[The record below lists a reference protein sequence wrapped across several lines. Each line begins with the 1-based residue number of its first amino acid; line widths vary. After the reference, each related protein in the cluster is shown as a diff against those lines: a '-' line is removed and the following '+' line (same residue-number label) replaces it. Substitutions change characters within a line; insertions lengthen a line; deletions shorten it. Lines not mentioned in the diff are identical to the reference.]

1 MSRLVNFV
9 LYQSGWFACVLGVAW
24 NLQWLG
30 IGIALCLVG
39 LHFWLATDRSL
50 QFKLSLTAAV
60 FGLIVDSGQ
69 LWAGVFT
76 FPRGSVVDWLPPP
89 AIAVLWLQ
97 FATTFRYS
105 MSWLSR
111 RYVICACFGLVGA
124 PLAFFAGERLGAV
137 EFLSPRLINFA
148 ILGLVWSFAVPL
160 LVFISDRWASQGG
173 VLPSYRSPSTSVQK
187 WVARQAA
194 EKQ

>member
-1 MSRLVNFV
+1 MSRFVNFV

-50 QFKLSLTAAV
+50 QIKLGLTAAV
-60 FGLIVDSGQ
+60 CGLIIDSGQ

-76 FPRGSVVDWLPPP
+76 FPRGSVVERLPPP

-111 RYVICACFGLVGA
+111 RYVICGLLRALRCATGFLCRRTAWRDRILVA
-124 PLAFFAGERLGAV
+124 STRELCHLGV
-137 EFLSPRLINFA
+137 
-148 ILGLVWSFAVPL
+148 VWSFAVPL
-160 LVFISDRWASQGG
+160 LVFISDRWALQGG
-173 VLPSYRSPSTSVQK
+173 VVPNYRWPSTSVQE
-187 WVARQAA
+187 WGAREAV
-194 EKQ
+194 EKL

>member
-30 IGIALCLVG
+30 IGIALCLVV
-39 LHFWLATDRSL
+39 LHVWLASDRAL
-50 QFKLSLTAAV
+50 QIKLGLTAAV
-60 FGLIVDSGQ
+60 FGLIIDSGQ
-69 LWAGVFT
+69 LWAGVFA

-111 RYVICACFGLVGA
+111 RYVICACFGLLGA
-124 PLAFFAGERLGAV
+124 PLAFFAGERLGAI
-137 EFLSPRLINFA
+137 EFLSPRLVNFA
-148 ILGLVWSFAVPL
+148 ILGVVWSFAVPL

-173 VLPSYRSPSTSVQK
+173 VVPNYRWPLTSIQD
-187 WVARQAA
+187 WGARQAV
-194 EKQ
+194 EKL

>member
-1 MSRLVNFV
+1 MSRFLNLVF
-9 LYQSGWFACVLGVAW
+9 YQVGWFACVLGVAW

-50 QFKLSLTAAV
+50 QIKLGLTAAV
-60 FGLIVDSGQ
+60 FGLIIDSGQ

-76 FPRGSVVDWLPPP
+76 FPRGSGVDWLPPP

-111 RYVICACFGLVGA
+111 RYVICACFGLFGA
-124 PLAFFAGERLGAV
+124 PLAFFAGERFGAI
-137 EFLSPRLINFA
+137 EFLSPRLVNFA
-148 ILGLVWSFAVPL
+148 ILGVVWSFAVPL
-160 LVFISDRWASQGG
+160 LVFISDRWALQGG
-173 VLPSYRSPSTSVQK
+173 VVPNYRSPSTSVQK